1 METLLFLGRTSDFT
15 MSDKHAIAEFVT
27 DFFPGPK
34 LMTSLLIKEYI
45 RCGSY
50 KIWLCWPLL
59 MYEVSISVDNH

>member
-15 MSDKHAIAEFVT
+15 MSDKHAITEFVT

-50 KIWLCWPLL
+50 KI
-59 MYEVSISVDNH
+59 

>member
-15 MSDKHAIAEFVT
+15 MSDKHAIHAIAEFVT

-50 KIWLCWPLL
+50 KI
-59 MYEVSISVDNH
+59 